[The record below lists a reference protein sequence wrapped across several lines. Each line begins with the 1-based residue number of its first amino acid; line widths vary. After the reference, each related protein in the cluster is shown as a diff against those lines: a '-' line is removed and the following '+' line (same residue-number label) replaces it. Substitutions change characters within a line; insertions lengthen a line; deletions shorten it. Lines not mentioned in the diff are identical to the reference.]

1 MNSLCFFTFAS
12 GALLSYLL
20 QPVYL
25 SSIVIAQSPNSC
37 GDCSMLS
44 QMESAINGRS
54 LQFLPTQLSAFSVN
68 KVCLS
73 GVLPFQKMLKQLNM
87 TKFSLEF
94 RWQPLF
100 FVAPIPSKEFQ
111 HSETAQT
118 TLTCGWVPF
127 YSISSGLLFLSYLH
141 NCYFHF
147 QVFSM
152 LEHVWVAWSH
162 TWYHRKKTRHIR
174 QRGTLSIY
182 HVIYMQVSDTDSAS
196 S

>member
-1 MNSLCFFTFAS
+1 MNYLCFFALAS
-12 GALLSYLL
+12 GALLSYFL

-25 SSIVIAQSPNSC
+25 SSIVIAKSPNSC

-73 GVLPFQKMLKQLNM
+73 EVLSFQKKLKQLNV

-111 HSETAQT
+111 HSETAQV
-118 TLTCGWVPF
+118 TLTCGLVPF
-127 YSISSGLLFLSYLH
+127 YSFRLDLLFLSYLH

-152 LEHVWVAWSH
+152 LEQVWVA
-162 TWYHRKKTRHIR
+162 
-174 QRGTLSIY
+174 
-182 HVIYMQVSDTDSAS
+182 
-196 S
+196 